1 MIINLDFDLL
11 FRYLIIGI
19 LSGYLLIYGLRPIMP
34 YPEILLD
41 LLDHYWILLILIFVN
56 YYLLIWDLKIGVLM
70 ALSIIA
76 FILDIVLL
84 NNSS

>member
-1 MIINLDFDLL
+1 MNIDFDLL

-34 YPEILLD
+34 YPETLLD
-41 LLDHYWILLILIFVN
+41 LFDHYWILLILLFVN
-56 YYLLIWDLKIGVLM
+56 YYLLLWDLKIGVLM

-84 NNSS
+84 NN